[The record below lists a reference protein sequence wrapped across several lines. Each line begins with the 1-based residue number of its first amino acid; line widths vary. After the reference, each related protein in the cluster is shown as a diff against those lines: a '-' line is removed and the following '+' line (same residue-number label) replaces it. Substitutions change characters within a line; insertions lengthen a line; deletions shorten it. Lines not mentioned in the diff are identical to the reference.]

1 MKVKSIALLVVLLSG
16 AFSSSLAF
24 AGEEKVFIGDLIKV
38 EKLVYGKPQ
47 QGAVIERLN
56 KVEKMLFGRTLPGT
70 ILERQKRL
78 IEFVFEGAEGEYP
91 LCFKIASL
99 EWLVLQ
105 EVFPG
110 PLSSRVDK
118 LEEMIVGKEQA
129 DKPLAWRV
137 ENLMKLCV
145 PSGEIKMEEV
155 KLPKEQLVKV
165 TLLTPLDSRKNKPG
179 DLVKIKVIADLIYN
193 GVLIVPRGSIGYG
206 KVVKVERA
214 GSFGKAGKVNVE
226 FNYIEDML
234 GKRIPVCM
242 GKRAAEENKREMKGR
257 AWAVVSS
264 FVGLGVFG
272 PVGLVAGAFVHGE
285 EAKVPAGAKFY
296 LETSR
301 DIEVKGL
308 IVKEEEVKQEIEK
321 KGEENKEQGQ
331 VKQ

>member
-1 MKVKSIALLVVLLSG
+1 MKVKGIAFIAVISLVILFSLPVFG
-16 AFSSSLAF
+16 AD
-24 AGEEKVFIGDLIKV
+24 EKAFIGDLIKV

-56 KVEKMLFGRTLPGT
+56 RIERMLFGRTLPGT
-70 ILERQKRL
+70 ILERQRRL
-78 IEFVFEGAEGEYP
+78 IEFVFEGTEDEYP

-118 LEEMIVGKEQA
+118 LEEMIIGKEQT

-137 ENLMKLCV
+137 ENLIKLCV
-145 PSGEIKMEEV
+145 PSGEIKMGEV
-155 KLPKEQLVKV
+155 ELPKEQLVKV

-179 DLVKIKVIADLIYN
+179 DLVRIKVISDLIYH
-193 GVLIVPRGSIGYG
+193 GVLVIPRGSIGYG

-226 FNYIEDML
+226 FNHVEDML
-234 GKRIPVCM
+234 GEEIPVCM

-285 EAKVPAGAKFY
+285 EAKIPAGAKFY
-296 LETSR
+296 LETSQ
-301 DIEVKGL
+301 DVKVKGL
-308 IVKEEEVKQEIEK
+308 IVKEEEVKKEIEK
-321 KGEENKEQGQ
+321 KGEGTKEEKEP
-331 VKQ
+331 KQ